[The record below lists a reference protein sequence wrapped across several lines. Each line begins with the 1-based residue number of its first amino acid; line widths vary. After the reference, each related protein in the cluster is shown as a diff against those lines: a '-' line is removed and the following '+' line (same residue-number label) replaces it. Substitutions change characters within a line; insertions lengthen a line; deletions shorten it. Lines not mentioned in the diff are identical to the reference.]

1 MIRIATKADVD
12 EILPNL
18 SPSELSNFAA
28 YSLDPREALKATLG
42 PYTWSGV
49 AEARVACMFGIRFAA
64 AVQEFPTMWLLKTEL
79 VVKHRLQFLRENRR
93 FVAWAA
99 AEFGVI
105 ESCVSLA
112 NQTSYRWL
120 CWLGF
125 KEVEPIPGY
134 IRMRLN
140 A

>member
-1 MIRIATKADVD
+1 MIRLATLEDIN

-18 SPSELSNFAA
+18 PPSELSNFAA
-28 YSLDPREALKATLG
+28 HSLDPRAAIEAALG
-42 PYTWSGV
+42 PYTWSGL
-49 AEARVACMFGIRFAA
+49 AEGRVACMFGIRFAA

-79 VVKHRLQFLRENRR
+79 VAKHKLQFLRENRR
-93 FVAWAA
+93 FAAWAA
-99 AEFGVI
+99 SEFGVI
-105 ESCVSLA
+105 ESCVAQA

-120 CWLGF
+120 RWLGF
-125 KEVEPIPGY
+125 EEVEPISGY